1 MSCLA
6 SSFSRLVPSGPDS
19 MEQKDDLL
27 QIQFHFLGDI
37 LATSYADVKRGL
49 PAWHV
54 EKQNYNKSTARFVQ
68 HISVKPE
75 DQNMIDT
82 ALAQVYAESR
92 VL

>member
-1 MSCLA
+1 
-6 SSFSRLVPSGPDS
+6 
-19 MEQKDDLL
+19 MEQKDDSL

-37 LATSYADVKRGL
+37 LATSSADVKRGL